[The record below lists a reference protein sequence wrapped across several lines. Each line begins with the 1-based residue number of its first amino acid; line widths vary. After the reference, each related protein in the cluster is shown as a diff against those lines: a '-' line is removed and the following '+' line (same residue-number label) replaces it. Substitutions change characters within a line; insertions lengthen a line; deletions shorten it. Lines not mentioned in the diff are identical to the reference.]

1 MEFLSLSFLFGD
13 LSQLDTIVI
22 NWSQTTIHLL
32 NFAIGFIM
40 FGVALK
46 IKPQHFKDLLT
57 TPKPI
62 LVGTICQ
69 YMLLPAITF
78 VLVMIFR
85 PSVGVAL
92 GMILVAACPGAN
104 VSNLFSSISRSNVAL
119 AISLTAITVPMS
131 LIMTPLNF
139 WLWGTL
145 YVLWQPEAIPWLV
158 IDPIEMFRL
167 VFLILG
173 IPVILGMFVG
183 NQFPIFAKSS
193 EKYVQGASLAF
204 FITFIGGALAANFSF
219 FIQVIHLIFII
230 ALIHNASA
238 FWIGYRVPRLFGIDR
253 INSRTISFETGVQNS
268 GLGVALFFTVFPPEL
283 QAYGG
288 IAIIAAWWGVWQVI
302 PGLALSFYWRKRPV
316 KQAEVVAEEEE

>member
-1 MEFLSLSFLFGD
+1 MATPLLFLFGD
-13 LSQLDTIVI
+13 LTVLDGVDL
-22 NWSQTTIHLL
+22 NWSPTTIHLL

-46 IKPQHFKDLLT
+46 IKPQNFTALAHS
-57 TPKPI
+57 PKPI
-62 LVGTICQ
+62 ILGTICQ
-69 YMLLPAITF
+69 YLLLPAITF
-78 VLVMIFR
+78 ALVMILR

-131 LIMTPLNF
+131 LIMTPINF
-139 WLWGTL
+139 WFWGWL
-145 YVLWQPEAIPWLV
+145 YVVTLPYSPTWLV
-158 IDPIEMFRL
+158 IDPIEMFRI

-173 IPVILGMFVG
+173 LPVMLGMFVG
-183 NQFPIFAKSS
+183 NKFPDFAKTS

-204 FITFIGGALAANFSF
+204 FVVFIAGALGANFRF
-219 FIQVIHLIFII
+219 FLNYVHLIFII

-268 GLGVALFFTVFPPEL
+268 GLGLALFFTIFPPEL
-283 QAYGG
+283 REFGG
-288 IAIIAAWWGVWQVI
+288 IAVIAAWWGVWQVI
-302 PGLALSFYWRKRPV
+302 PGLVLSFYWRKRPV
-316 KQAEVVAEEEE
+316 VKQSEVVEKE